1 MDSPEPVVE
10 SVDGELIAVHKA
22 HKLAR
27 RMFVAGFFCL
37 PLLWGFNVW
46 LFWPDFRSGRDA
58 VLSKFTRRSARGF
71 TVHQQRFIQQAGHN
85 SSAHQGLHRVLR
97 TERLAPEED
106 HAGCVWDP
114 STADMAQWLPAHGQH
129 CIRNA
134 LNRLTCEVP

>member
-58 VLSKFTRRSARGF
+58 VLSKFTRRSAVCFLVSSLLYFPWTFFF
-71 TVHQQRFIQQAGHN
+71 TSAGSRYIN
-85 SSAHQGLHRVLR
+85 SDLYNKLDITRV
-97 TERLAPEED
+97 P
-106 HAGCVWDP
+106 
-114 STADMAQWLPAHGQH
+114 
-129 CIRNA
+129 IRDYI
-134 LNRLTCEVP
+134 